1 MVLVP
6 KAATSPKLQFK
17 TPAVMVHAAP
27 STPPTVQFKPP
38 LVGKVSVKVTERAIP
53 GPALLTTMVKP
64 IASPA
69 LTGEASLVLVT
80 LRSGHCTCTLAVALL
95 FAVSVAFSLVAV
107 ADALLETVP
116 QFADVVVALT

>member
-80 LRSGHCTCTLAVALL
+80 LRSGHCTSTESLAELLAVLA
-95 FAVSVAFSLVAV
+95 SLVA
-107 ADALLETVP
+107 ATETELETVP
-116 QFADVVVALT
+116 QVAEVVGDEI

>member
-80 LRSGHCTCTLAVALL
+80 LRSGHCTSTESLAELLAVLA
-95 FAVSVAFSLVAV
+95 SLVA
-107 ADALLETVP
+107 ATETELETEP
-116 QFADVVVALT
+116 QVAEVVGDEI